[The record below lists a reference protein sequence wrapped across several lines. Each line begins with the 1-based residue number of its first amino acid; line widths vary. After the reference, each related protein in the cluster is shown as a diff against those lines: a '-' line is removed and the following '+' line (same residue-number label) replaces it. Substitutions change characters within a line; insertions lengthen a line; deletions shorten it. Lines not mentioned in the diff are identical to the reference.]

1 MQVNSAQDY
10 LTKYKRRILAKTF
23 NAPPHLRSNTLY
35 TSVEANQATQ
45 RERFVAPFQGA
56 RGGASGGATYSSECC
71 TLAQQFT
78 GTILHGVVRFNVI
91 PPISYRATTVRS

>member
-10 LTKYKRRILAKTF
+10 LTKYKRRILANTF
-23 NAPPHLRSNTLY
+23 NAPQELRSNTLY
-35 TSVEANQATQ
+35 TSVVGNRATQ

-56 RGGASGGATYSSECC
+56 RGGASGGATYSSDCC
-71 TLAQQFT
+71 SLERQFT
-78 GTILHGVVRFNVI
+78 GTILHSVVRFNVI